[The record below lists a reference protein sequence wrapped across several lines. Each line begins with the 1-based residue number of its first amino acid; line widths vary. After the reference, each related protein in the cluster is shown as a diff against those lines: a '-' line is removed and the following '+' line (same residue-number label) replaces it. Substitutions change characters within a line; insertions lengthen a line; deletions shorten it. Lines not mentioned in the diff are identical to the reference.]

1 MLLDLLKSLV
11 KYPFATTAKDAR
23 QEVRVPVKLINAMPF
38 DAPTASSFA
47 GIAGDA
53 RAMKCV
59 VLSKDIALVAGKDGL
74 FLINR
79 NDIYIGKSL
88 EVYGEYAGL
97 EGKMLMSLVQPGQTV
112 IEVGANI
119 GSHTVGLAKRVGP
132 SGQVFAFEPQR
143 ACFALLQSQIA
154 LNQLHSV
161 IAFNEGS
168 GADECELW
176 LPQIDYSRQGNY
188 GGVPLRRSGSGRQE
202 KVKVRRLDDVFP
214 DTPVHLIK
222 IDVEGME
229 REVIEGARKLIE
241 SSKPNLYVEND
252 RVEESAAL
260 ISLIQDY
267 GYRLWWHI
275 PPLFNPGNFFNVE
288 ENKFGEISSFNML
301 CVHRS
306 SQLNVEGLTEIESST
321 DRHPLAE

>member
-1 MLLDLLKSLV
+1 MLIDFLKFLV
-11 KYPFATTAKDAR
+11 KYPFASAAK
-23 QEVRVPVKLINAMPF
+23 
-38 DAPTASSFA
+38 
-47 GIAGDA
+47 DA

-59 VLSKDIALVAGKDGL
+59 VLSEDIAVVAGRDGL

-79 NDIYIGKSL
+79 NDIYIGKGL
-88 EVYGEYAGL
+88 EVYGESAGL
-97 EGKMLMSLVQPGQTV
+97 EGTMLMSLVQPGQTV

-119 GSHTVGLAKRVGP
+119 GSHTVGLAKRLG
-132 SGQVFAFEPQR
+132 SAGKVFAFEPQR

-168 GADECELW
+168 GAGECELW
-176 LPQIDYSRQGNY
+176 LPRIDYSAHGNF
-188 GGVPLRRSGSGRQE
+188 GGVSLQRSGSGRQE

-229 REVIEGARKLIE
+229 REVIEGARTLIE
-241 SSKPNLYVEND
+241 RSKPFLYIEND
-252 RVEESAAL
+252 RVEKSVAL
-260 ISLIQDY
+260 ISLIQDC

-275 PPLFNPGNFFNVE
+275 PPLFNPDNFFNVK
-288 ENKFGEISSFNML
+288 ENQFGELSSFNML

-306 SQLNVEGLTEIESST
+306 SPMNIEGLTEINSST
-321 DRHPLAE
+321 ERHPLAELRR

>member
-1 MLLDLLKSLV
+1 MHQLKMYENAFMLLDLLKRLV
-11 KYPFATTAKDAR
+11 KYPFSAAR
-23 QEVRVPVKLINAMPF
+23 DMR
-38 DAPTASSFA
+38 T
-47 GIAGDA
+47 
-53 RAMKCV
+53 MKCA
-59 VLSKDIALVAGKDGL
+59 VLSKDIAVVAGRDGL

-79 NDIYIGKSL
+79 NDLYIGKSL
-88 EVYGEYAGL
+88 ELYGEYAGL
-97 EGKMLMSLVQPGQTV
+97 EGKMLASLVRPGQTV

-132 SGQVFAFEPQR
+132 SGKVFAFEPQR

-154 LNQLHSV
+154 LNQLHNV

-168 GADECELW
+168 GADEREFW
-176 LPQIDYSRQGNY
+176 LPRIDYSGRGNF
-188 GGVPLRRSGSGRQE
+188 GGVSLQRSGSGQQE

-214 DTPVHLIK
+214 DAPAHLIK

-229 REVIEGARKLIE
+229 REVIEGARALIE
-241 SSKPNLYVEND
+241 RGKPLLYVEHD

-260 ISLIQDY
+260 ISLIQDC

-275 PPLFNPGNFFNVE
+275 PPLFNPGNFFDVD
-288 ENKFGEISSFNML
+288 ENKFGEFASFNML

-306 SQLNVEGLTEIESST
+306 SRMNVEELVEIKSST
-321 DRHPLAE
+321 DRHPLAG